1 MAVKEKGGS
10 LAEAAEELTG
20 LLEKYADVQAQGFS
34 IDLASDHGRWDV
46 CMKRLGLG
54 EAYAR
59 MADWLCRAYRERFGE
74 EFLLTEAC
82 VAWEIQYH
90 ADAFMAAKGYK
101 RYSPNVTT
109 LLFSKEDLESHCK
122 VVDISLEDVNNWKQR
137 TMFRYRKGI
146 RDCYRGTEKDPF
158 RR

>member
-1 MAVKEKGGS
+1 MAVKEESRS
-10 LAEAAEELTG
+10 LAEASEELTG

-34 IDLASDHGRWDV
+34 IDLASDHGRWD
-46 CMKRLGLG
+46 
-54 EAYAR
+54 
-59 MADWLCRAYRERFGE
+59 
-74 EFLLTEAC
+74 
-82 VAWEIQYH
+82 
-90 ADAFMAAKGYK
+90 AFMTAKGYK

-109 LLFSKEDLESHCK
+109 LLFSKEELESHCK
-122 VVDISLEDVNNWKQR
+122 VVDISPEDVNNWKQR